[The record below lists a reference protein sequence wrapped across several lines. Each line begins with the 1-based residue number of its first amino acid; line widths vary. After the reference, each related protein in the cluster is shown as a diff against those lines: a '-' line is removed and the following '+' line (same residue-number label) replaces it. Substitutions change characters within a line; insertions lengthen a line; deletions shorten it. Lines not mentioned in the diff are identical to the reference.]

1 MKKFIN
7 DSQTIVGDMIDGFVR
22 AYGERVR
29 KLPGS
34 SVIVRTRPKTVGRV
48 GLAIGNG
55 SGHEPACIGFVGE
68 NMLDANAYGNIFAAP
83 GPDTIRAAIAASD
96 RGAGVVL
103 LVSNHEGDVI
113 NARMAI
119 EMARD
124 DGITVEEVI
133 LYDDIASAS
142 AERIEERRGTT
153 GTLFVYKMAGVY
165 AEISS
170 DVSRVADLARR
181 IRDRTRTLTVA
192 STPGVSPLTGSEM
205 FRIADDELQL
215 GMGVHGEA
223 ARGTISHT
231 SARDVARLMVER
243 LVVDGGYEEGDELG
257 VIVNGCG
264 STTQMELLIFFGAV
278 AAALGAFGI
287 TTYKPLIGSFV
298 TTQEMGGIALSLC
311 KFDDRCKSLWRAST
325 GAIAFS
331 QYDETTS

>member
-7 DSQTIVGDMIDGFVR
+7 DPETIVEDMIEGFAR

-34 SVIVRTRPKTVGRV
+34 SVIVRVRPKTVGRV
-48 GLAIGNG
+48 GLTIGNG
-55 SGHEPACIGFVGE
+55 SGHEPACIGFVGR

-83 GPDTIRAAIAASD
+83 GPDTICAAVAASD

-103 LVSNHEGDVI
+103 LISNHEGDVI

-133 LYDDIASAS
+133 LYDDIASAP
-142 AERIEERRGTT
+142 ADRIEERRGTT

-165 AEISS
+165 AEMSS
-170 DVSRVADLARR
+170 DLSQVAELARH

-192 STPGVSPLTGSEM
+192 STPGVSPLTGAEM
-205 FRIADDELQL
+205 FRLGDDELQL

-223 ARGTISHT
+223 ARDTISHA
-231 SARDVARLMVER
+231 SARDVARMMVER
-243 LVVDGGYEEGDELG
+243 LVADGGYEGGDELG

-278 AAALGAFGI
+278 AAALEELHIA
-287 TTYKPLIGSFV
+287 TYKPLIGSFV
-298 TTQEMGGIALSLC
+298 TTQEMGGIALSFC
-311 KFDDRCKSLWRAST
+311 KLDDRLKSLWRAST
-325 GAIAFS
+325 DAVAFS
-331 QYDETTS
+331 QYDETAS